1 MKLDAGDSQ
10 DVSLDGRRAAIL
22 VPYMRWIDL
31 SVILVYLAGITWFGA
46 RFGRSQRTLRDY
58 FLGGK
63 IVPWWAIALSVVS
76 AETSTLTVIGTPALS
91 FQGNFGFLQ
100 LVFGYL
106 LARIVIATLFLPAY
120 FRGEMYTAYE
130 LMRVRFG
137 NRIRRLT
144 AATFLVLRALAEGV
158 RVFAI
163 SIVIS
168 VILGSGE
175 TASILFILC
184 LTLFYTYEGGLAAV
198 IWTDVAQ
205 MFLYVVGAVLSL
217 VLLLREIPGGWG
229 HVAAVAAPLGKLQ
242 IFDFRLAPPG
252 IFFTRT
258 YSFWAGIIGGCFLTT
273 ASHGTEQLMVQR
285 LLAARDLRRSRA
297 ALLTSW
303 VVIFIQ
309 FTLFLVIGTCL
320 FVLYRERGTQPPEV
334 MDRLY
339 PLYIWQS
346 LPPGVAGLVMAA
358 ILAAAMSNLSAALN
372 ALASTT
378 VLDLWRPMA
387 GTRFKRARQC
397 LAPTFAPTA
406 VAGDDVGNDMG
417 NDVGND
423 MGDDARWLR
432 LSRYATV
439 VWGVVLFGVA
449 LLARQWG
456 NVLQAGLSIAS
467 IVYGSLLGVFLL
479 GLLTKRVGEIAAMCG
494 MCVGLGLMLYVR
506 FATPIAFTWYVVIGT
521 GATFATGIFVSLF
534 VREARSD

>member
-1 MKLDAGDSQ
+1 
-10 DVSLDGRRAAIL
+10 
-22 VPYMRWIDL
+22 MRWIDL
-31 SVILVYLAGITWFGA
+31 AVILLYLAAITWFGA

-63 IVPWWAIALSVVS
+63 IIPWWAIALSVVS
-76 AETSTLTVIGTPALS
+76 AETSTLTVIGTPALA

-100 LVFGYL
+100 LVLGYL
-106 LARIVIATLFLPAY
+106 LARIVISTLFLPAY

-137 NRIRRLT
+137 DRIRRLT

-175 TASILFILC
+175 MVSILIILC

-205 MFLYVVGAVLSL
+205 MFLYVAGAVLSL
-217 VLLLREIPGGWG
+217 ALLLREIPGGWG
-229 HVAAVAAPLGKLQ
+229 HVTAVAAPLGKLQ
-242 IFDFRLAPPG
+242 VFDFRLAPPG
-252 IFFTRT
+252 EFFTRT

-285 LLAARDLRRSRA
+285 LLAAPDRRQSQA

-309 FTLFLVIGTCL
+309 FTLFLAIGTCL
-320 FVLYRERGTQPPEV
+320 FVLYRERGAQPPAV
-334 MDRLY
+334 LDRLY
-339 PLYIWQS
+339 PLYVWQN

-378 VLDLWRPMA
+378 VLDLWRPLA
-387 GTRFKRARQC
+387 GG
-397 LAPTFAPTA
+397 
-406 VAGDDVGNDMG
+406 GDDLGN
-417 NDVGND
+417 
-423 MGDDARWLR
+423 DARWLR

-449 LLARQWG
+449 LVARQWG

-479 GLLTKRVGEIAAMCG
+479 GLLTRRVGEIAAMSG
-494 MCVGLGLMLYVR
+494 MSVGLALMLYVR

-521 GATFATGIFVSLF
+521 GATFATGILVSLF
-534 VREARSD
+534 VREAPRD